1 MTNKTKLENLKIMI
15 LEKMADVEQLA
26 GQEMCYFDT
35 DLDDLVQHA
44 FEIESLHMMTK
55 INSKLD
61 IYITQLDKVEY

>member
-1 MTNKTKLENLKIMI
+1 MTNITKVEILKILI

-55 INSKLD
+55 INSKLAM
-61 IYITQLDKVEY
+61 YITKLEKAV

>member
-1 MTNKTKLENLKIMI
+1 MTNKTKLETLKIMI

-26 GQEMCYFDT
+26 GQPMCYFDT

-55 INSKLD
+55 INSKLA
-61 IYITQLDKVEY
+61 IYITQLDKVV